1 MLFTVYVLYSEK
13 HDKIYIGFTSNLLN
27 RFQSHNQHGTKDW
40 TRKFRPWVVVY
51 CEYFEE
57 KGMAMKRE
65 KQMKSAAAR
74 QLIRVKLDA
83 EFNQAGFINFHM
95 SS

>member
-13 HDKIYIGFTSNLLN
+13 HDKIYIGFTSNLIN
-27 RFQSHNQHGTKDW
+27 RFHSHNYLGTKGW
-40 TRKFRPWVVVY
+40 TKNFRPWKVIY

-65 KQMKSAAAR
+65 KQLKSASAR
-74 QLIRVKLDA
+74 NEIWIKIKDVSTI
-83 EFNQAGFINFHM
+83 GFIDNLAI
-95 SS
+95 